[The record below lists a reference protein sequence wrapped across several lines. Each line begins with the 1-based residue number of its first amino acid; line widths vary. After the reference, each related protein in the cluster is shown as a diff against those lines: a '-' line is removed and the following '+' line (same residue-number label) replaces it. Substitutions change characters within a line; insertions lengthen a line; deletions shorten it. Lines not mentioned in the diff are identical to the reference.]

1 MFNSTALLGG
11 GINPSSSWDISTAA
25 ANALFPSL
33 RLFSAFDAAT
43 SFLVWLFSTSF
54 RGRRTPRRGR
64 LAPSVS
70 PTFSPESPESSLEE
84 EEEEDGEDGGGAG
97 EGD

>member
-54 RGRRTPRRGR
+54 RDRRTPRLGR
-64 LAPSVS
+64 LAPPVS
-70 PTFSPESPESSLEE
+70 PTSSLSSPESSLE

>member
-11 GINPSSSWDISTAA
+11 GINPSSSWDISTTAS
-25 ANALFPSL
+25 NALFPSL
-33 RLFSAFDAAT
+33 HLFSAFDAAT
-43 SFLVWLFSTSF
+43 FFLVWLFSTSF
-54 RGRRTPRRGR
+54 RDRRTPRLGR
-64 LAPSVS
+64 LAPLVS
-70 PTFSPESPESSLEE
+70 PTSSPSSPESSLEE